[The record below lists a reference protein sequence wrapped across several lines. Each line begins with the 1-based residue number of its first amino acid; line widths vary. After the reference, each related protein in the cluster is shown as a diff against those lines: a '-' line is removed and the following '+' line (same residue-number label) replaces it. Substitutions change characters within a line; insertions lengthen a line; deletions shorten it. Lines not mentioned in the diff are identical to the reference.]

1 MSSRFN
7 DRDSRYPPR
16 DRTPPG
22 RFGDRRLSNA
32 YNPGYPS
39 RGNDYGRPSYG
50 DGRDIPRGPRGLDTP
65 TRAPT
70 GPRGGRGT
78 FGSRNEYRDTRDTSI
93 PNDRPN
99 DRWRDG
105 DDRWERR
112 TSPPPRPRSPA
123 RGRTPPRRNS
133 REFIKPIDT
142 DRARRDSRDGPPS
155 AGSSLSETP
164 RNRGAAFRG
173 RGDFRGRGYQTED
186 RSAFQRRSRSRGPR
200 RDRSVDSMNMD
211 FRERARDTDDRRFY
225 RDREDRDGGYFR
237 RDPASKIDNRGPPVG
252 VSSTAQSTPQSE
264 RPPAIQERLV
274 GDPRREYD
282 SSRRNSVI
290 ADNIPGKEGR
300 RDGERFDLITG
311 RPDPPA
317 RPARAA
323 SPPPSAPQVPAFGSF
338 RPPIATPTAMTWVNP
353 ILQKAPSTLQKAPPT
368 APRALTASQ
377 TGIQS
382 RPLAL
387 NPPTAPK
394 ADRVF
399 PKAVPVQSVTTPS
412 EDKPRDAPQ
421 AIRPPP
427 SPSQTPSRPPF
438 VPQQSTNS
446 STASSSQTPSSVA
459 SKHLVPPSGPR
470 AMTSPSQ
477 PPFGRAVSPVPPV
490 ANPVWSKNGSYNTS
504 PNMLPANIP
513 TGPRS
518 DRMSRVPV
526 PLRQPFRANSQ
537 PFNGRPSI
545 STVPMKR
552 EADGQERERAIQ
564 GLHTADTGFRRADD
578 QMRPASSK
586 LEVVPTKNLKDD
598 GTSVPEPPQAPAS
611 TPSPMPIPTKESDD
625 VEVESPIDAK
635 AVTSPVDRRGLEA
648 IDNMSDEEEE
658 LDPDYL
664 AIHESK
670 FVDAK
675 ALLEAK
681 RLDLSAQELCPSALW
696 ENVARLEALR
706 LVVPELRFK
715 SVIISARGDV
725 KEEEGRNIEELVPAE
740 LPTPQEEEQDVNMVD
755 GYSSRESSVD
765 RMSTPDPESLP
776 YLEKGPPTPLSN
788 PDPFSNPRYDKV
800 IEAQVKARLEES
812 HGHNVAYQKEMLRQ
826 YEELY
831 VGWKQQILEL
841 DREKEDAESA
851 LKQSSPEA
859 MPVPVSSEPPVPALL
874 TPTDAPGGRRLAR
887 YASEYDIQRVL
898 ELSLREDEEKRQRE
912 REAREAQAS
921 ASADREARIP
931 NMLSRDEVER
941 RCYEDFS
948 QARDPRDAIRLFD
961 FVPPPDDFS
970 EEEDKALREEFS
982 LLPKAWGKI
991 ADRMKDRL
999 PAHLPSRTYKECI
1012 NHYYATKWDKPFRSA
1027 RGGRK
1032 GPRGGRGGRGGRGRG
1047 GGPRSAFTPADADID
1062 MGEGNGATTPLV
1074 TDSGRPR
1081 RAAAPVWGKEPEAD
1095 PGTSL
1100 ATPGRKPGAS
1110 KDGGRDGD
1118 AGVEKSGR
1126 RGKGTK
1132 EKGAKKPRN
1141 QPIAARP
1148 AVSPQKADK
1157 EAKDKV
1163 VPMEVDDWA
1172 MRAQSAGRENDRAM
1186 QQLYADNNLLGFRDK
1201 PDIHQNAGS
1210 APTERPRS
1218 HSQTQRQG
1226 ASSYWSVVEE
1236 HDFKKCL
1243 AYYGTDFLAIAN
1255 HMGTKTQTMVRTKLC
1270 LHPLVY

>member
-1 MSSRFN
+1 MPAHDMSSRFN

-22 RFGDRRLSNA
+22 RFGDRRPSNA
-32 YNPGYPS
+32 YNPGYAS

-70 GPRGGRGT
+70 GPRGGRGA
-78 FGSRNEYRDTRDTSI
+78 FGSRNDYRDTRDTSI
-93 PNDRPN
+93 SNDRLN

-112 TSPPPRPRSPA
+112 TSPRPRSPA
-123 RGRTPPRRNS
+123 RGRTPPRRDS
-133 REFIKPIDT
+133 REFPKPIDT
-142 DRARRDSRDGPPS
+142 DRARRNSRDGPPS
-155 AGSSLSETP
+155 AGSNLSDPP
-164 RNRGAAFRG
+164 RVRGGFRG

-186 RSAFQRRSRSRGPR
+186 RNAFQRRSRSRGPR

-211 FRERARDTDDRRFY
+211 FRERARDADDRRFY
-225 RDREDRDGGYFR
+225 RDREDSYFR
-237 RDPASKIDNRGPPVG
+237 RDQASKIDNRGPPTG
-252 VSSTAQSTPQSE
+252 VSSSAQSTPQNE
-264 RPPAIQERLV
+264 RPPALQERSV
-274 GDPRREYD
+274 GDPRRDYD

-290 ADNIPGKEGR
+290 ADNVSGKDGR

-338 RPPIATPTAMTWVNP
+338 RPTIATPTAMTWVNP
-353 ILQKAPSTLQKAPPT
+353 SLQKAPPT
-368 APRALTASQ
+368 APRALTANQ
-377 TGIQS
+377 PPIQS
-382 RPLAL
+382 RPLAV

-399 PKAVPVQSVTTPS
+399 AKAAPIQSVTVAS
-412 EDKPRDAPQ
+412 EDKPRDTPQ
-421 AIRPPP
+421 TVRPPA
-427 SPSQTPSRPPF
+427 SPSQTPSGPSF
-438 VPQQSTNS
+438 AQQQSTSS
-446 STASSSQTPSSVA
+446 STTSSRDTPSSVA
-459 SKHLVPPSGPR
+459 PKHLVPPSGPR

-477 PPFGRAVSPVPPV
+477 VFGRAVSPAPAV
-490 ANPVWSKNGSYNTS
+490 ANPVWSKTGSYNTS

-518 DRMSRVPV
+518 DRMSRAPA
-526 PLRQPFRANSQ
+526 PPRQPFRANSQ
-537 PFNGRPSI
+537 PFNGRPST

-552 EADGQERERAIQ
+552 ESDGQERDRVTPGPQITD
-564 GLHTADTGFRRADD
+564 TALRRADD
-578 QMRPASSK
+578 QIR
-586 LEVVPTKNLKDD
+586 LESNNSDSVTLKNPTNENKK
-598 GTSVPEPPQAPAS
+598 VPESSHAA
-611 TPSPMPIPTKESDD
+611 TATISPKPLPVKGSEDIEMT
-625 VEVESPIDAK
+625 ESPTDTK
-635 AVTSPVDRRGLEA
+635 LGLSPVDRRGLEA

-681 RLDLSAQELCPSALW
+681 KQDLSAQELCPSSLW
-696 ENVARLEALR
+696 ENIAHLEAFR
-706 LVVPELRFK
+706 LVLPELLFK
-715 SVIISARGDV
+715 PIVVPVRENV
-725 KEEEGRNIEELVPAE
+725 KEEEEKHIADPVPAE
-740 LPTPQEEEQDVNMVD
+740 LPTPQEEEQDVDMAD
-755 GYSSRESSVD
+755 DYSSRESSID

-776 YLEKGPPTPLSN
+776 YLEKGPPTPLSD
-788 PDPFSNPRYDKV
+788 PDPFSNPRYDKA
-800 IEAQVKARLEES
+800 IEAQVKAKLEET
-812 HGHNVAYQKEMLRQ
+812 HDHNVAYQKDLLRQ

-831 VGWKQQILEL
+831 VEWKQQIQDL
-841 DREKEDAESA
+841 DREKEDAGSTH
-851 LKQSSPEA
+851 KQSSPEV
-859 MPVPVSSEPPVPALL
+859 MPVPVSSEAPVPALL
-874 TPTDAPGGRRLAR
+874 TPTDAPGGRRFAR

-931 NMLSRDEVER
+931 NMLPRHEIGR
-941 RCYEDFS
+941 KCYDDFS

-961 FVPPPDDFS
+961 FVPPPDDFT

-991 ADRMKDRL
+991 ADKMKDRL
-999 PAHLPSRTYKECI
+999 PAHMPSRTYKECI

-1081 RAAAPVWGKEPEAD
+1081 RAAAPVWGKEPEAEQ
-1095 PGTSL
+1095 GVSL
-1100 ATPGRKPGAS
+1100 STPGRKPGAG
-1110 KDGGRDGD
+1110 KDGGKDGES
-1118 AGVEKSGR
+1118 GVEKSGR
-1126 RGKGTK
+1126 RGKGPK
-1132 EKGAKKPRN
+1132 EKGTKKPRN

-1148 AVSPQKADK
+1148 AVSPQKTDK
-1157 EAKDKV
+1157 EGKDKA

-1172 MRAQSAGRENDRAM
+1172 LRAQSAGRENDRAM

-1201 PDIHQNAGS
+1201 PDIQQSTGS
-1210 APTERPRS
+1210 VPTERPRS

-1255 HMGTKTQTMVRTKLC
+1255 HMGTKTQTMVRITLRLQLYVC
-1270 LHPLVY
+1270 

>member
-1 MSSRFN
+1 
-7 DRDSRYPPR
+7 
-16 DRTPPG
+16 
-22 RFGDRRLSNA
+22 
-32 YNPGYPS
+32 
-39 RGNDYGRPSYG
+39 
-50 DGRDIPRGPRGLDTP
+50 
-65 TRAPT
+65 
-70 GPRGGRGT
+70 
-78 FGSRNEYRDTRDTSI
+78 
-93 PNDRPN
+93 
-99 DRWRDG
+99 
-105 DDRWERR
+105 
-112 TSPPPRPRSPA
+112 
-123 RGRTPPRRNS
+123 
-133 REFIKPIDT
+133 
-142 DRARRDSRDGPPS
+142 
-155 AGSSLSETP
+155 
-164 RNRGAAFRG
+164 
-173 RGDFRGRGYQTED
+173 
-186 RSAFQRRSRSRGPR
+186 
-200 RDRSVDSMNMD
+200 MNMD
-211 FRERARDTDDRRFY
+211 PRERARDMDDRKFY
-225 RDREDRDGGYFR
+225 RDREDRDGSYFR
-237 RDPASKIDNRGPPVG
+237 RDQPSKPDNRGPPAG
-252 VSSTAQSTPQSE
+252 VSSTAQSTPQNE
-264 RPPAIQERLV
+264 RPPAMQERSV
-274 GDPRREYD
+274 GDPRKEYD
-282 SSRRNSVI
+282 SSRRNSAI
-290 ADNIPGKEGR
+290 AENIPGKDGR
-300 RDGERFDLITG
+300 REVERFDLITG
-311 RPDPPA
+311 RPDPV

-338 RPPIATPTAMTWVNP
+338 RPTIATPTAMTWVNP
-353 ILQKAPSTLQKAPPT
+353 SLQKPPPISQKAPPT
-368 APRALTASQ
+368 APRALTA
-377 TGIQS
+377 IQPPIPP
-382 RPLAL
+382 RTPGG

-399 PKAVPVQSVTTPS
+399 PKAPSVQSATASS
-412 EDKPRDAPQ
+412 EDQSRDAQPPT
-421 AIRPPP
+421 RPPP
-427 SPSQTPSRPPF
+427 SPSQTPSRPSF
-438 VPQQSTNS
+438 TPQQ
-446 STASSSQTPSSVA
+446 TASSSITPSRETPSSTA
-459 SKHLVPPSGPR
+459 PKHLFPPSGPR

-477 PPFGRAVSPVPPV
+477 AFGGAVSPAPSV
-490 ANPVWSKNGSYNTS
+490 ANPVWSKNGNYNTS

-537 PFNGRPSI
+537 PFNGRTST

-552 EADGQERERAIQ
+552 ESDGQERERATPGPQI
-564 GLHTADTGFRRADD
+564 LDAGFRRAED
-578 QMRPASSK
+578 QVKPVSSK
-586 LEVVPTKNLKDD
+586 LESVAPKNPRS
-598 GTSVPEPPQAPAS
+598 GERSVPEPPPAS
-611 TPSPMPIPTKESDD
+611 VTTTSLKPLPSKESED
-625 VEVESPIDAK
+625 VDMAESPTDVKTVA
-635 AVTSPVDRRGLEA
+635 SPADRRGLGA

-670 FVDAK
+670 FVEAK

-681 RLDLSAQELCPSALW
+681 KQDLSERELCPSSLW
-696 ENVARLEALR
+696 ESVARFEALR
-706 LVVPELRFK
+706 LVVPEVHFK
-715 SVIISARGDV
+715 PNLAPE
-725 KEEEGRNIEELVPAE
+725 KEEVSEEEAKHIAETVPTE
-740 LPTPQEEEQDVNMVD
+740 IPTPQEEEQDVDMAD
-755 GYSSRESSVD
+755 SYSTRESSMD

-776 YLEKGPPTPLSN
+776 YLEKGPPTPLSD
-788 PDPFSNPRYDKV
+788 PDPFSNPRFDKA
-800 IEAQVKARLEES
+800 IEAQVKAKLEETRD
-812 HGHNVAYQKEMLRQ
+812 HHAAYQKDLLRQ

-831 VGWKQQILEL
+831 IEWKQQISEL

-859 MPVPVSSEPPVPALL
+859 IPIPMSSETPVPALL

-921 ASADREARIP
+921 ASADREALIP
-931 NMLSRDEVER
+931 NMLPLHEIER
-941 RCYEDFS
+941 RCYDDFS
-948 QARDPRDAIRLFD
+948 QARDPRDAIRFFD
-961 FVPPPDDFS
+961 FVPPPDDFT

-991 ADRMKDRL
+991 ADKMKDRL
-999 PAHLPSRTYKECI
+999 PAHMSSRTYKECI

-1081 RAAAPVWGKEPEAD
+1081 RAAAPVWGKDPEAEQGL
-1095 PGTSL
+1095 PL

-1110 KDGGRDGD
+1110 KDSGKDGEP
-1118 AGVEKSGR
+1118 GVEKSGR
-1126 RGKGTK
+1126 RGKGVK
-1132 EKGAKKPRN
+1132 EKGSKKPRN

-1157 EAKDKV
+1157 EVKDKV
-1163 VPMEVDDWA
+1163 IPMEADDWA
-1172 MRAQSAGRENDRAM
+1172 LRAQSAGRENDRAM

-1201 PDIHQNAGS
+1201 PDVQQSTGS

-1255 HMGTKTQTMVRTKLC
+1255 HMGTKTQTMVGNVLC
-1270 LHPLVY
+1270 